1 MKQQVLV
8 TLSLAAAALI
18 TGCATKQSASADR
31 ARLEAAEVTAA
42 EERQEQAEVAAEPV
56 IEPTEAE
63 PLPVIEPAPEATPA
77 PAPVETRPA
86 PAKPIVRPQPV
97 AYTVTAGDSVSA
109 LSVRF
114 GVRQADILALNPSL
128 RGNPDRLMIGQK
140 VYLPAGTDVTKA
152 PKPRAAKPASAPA
165 KGTTVYVVQP
175 GDVLGGIALTHGV
188 SIATIQK
195 ANNLKGDTIFVGQK
209 LSIPGAKSR
218 GRVVTLKDNSA
229 AKPEPKKAE
238 PKKAE
243 PKPAAPVAPKAEE
256 PKEEPAPI
264 AQPEPLPPPPVE
276 EGLGAEALPPPPPA
290 PAADTQTYVVQPGE
304 DLVQVAIKWGVTL
317 STLRAANGLDDA
329 TTEVAPG
336 TTLKIPAG
344 AAQ

>member
-18 TGCATKQSASADR
+18 TGCATKQTASADR

-63 PLPVIEPAPEATPA
+63 PLPVIETAPEATPA
-77 PAPVETRPA
+77 PAPVE
-86 PAKPIVRPQPV
+86 AKPVKPIEHPKPV
-97 AYTVTAGDSVSA
+97 AYTVTAGDSISA

-152 PKPRAAKPASAPA
+152 PKPRAAKPAAAPA

-209 LSIPGAKSR
+209 LSIPGAKAR
-218 GRVVTLKDNSA
+218 GRVVAKKDPASKPA
-229 AKPEPKKAE
+229 AKPAPKKT
-238 PKKAE
+238 E
-243 PKPAAPVAPKAEE
+243 PKPAPAPVVET
-256 PKEEPAPI
+256 PKEAPAPAI
-264 AQPEPLPPPPVE
+264 AEPEPLPPPPVE

-290 PAADTQTYVVQPGE
+290 PVADTQTYVVQPGE

>member
-77 PAPVETRPA
+77 PAPVEPQPA

-114 GVRQADILALNPSL
+114 GVRQADIMALNPSL

-152 PKPRAAKPASAPA
+152 PKPRAAKPAPK
-165 KGTTVYVVQP
+165 KGETVYVVQP

-209 LSIPGAKSR
+209 LTIPGAKAR
-218 GRVVTLKDNSA
+218 GRVVAKKDPASNSA
-229 AKPEPKKAE
+229 AKPT

>member
-18 TGCATKQSASADR
+18 TGCATKQTASADR

-63 PLPVIEPAPEATPA
+63 PLPVIETAPEATPA
-77 PAPVETRPA
+77 PAPVE
-86 PAKPIVRPQPV
+86 AKPVKPIEHPKPV
-97 AYTVTAGDSVSA
+97 AYTVTAGDSISA

-152 PKPRAAKPASAPA
+152 PKPRAAKPAAPA

-188 SIATIQK
+188 SIASIQK

-209 LSIPGAKSR
+209 LSIPGAKAR
-218 GRVVTLKDNSA
+218 GRVIAKKDPASKPA
-229 AKPEPKKAE
+229 AKPTPKKT
-238 PKKAE
+238 E
-243 PKPAAPVAPKAEE
+243 PKPAPAPKAEE
-256 PKEEPAPI
+256 PKAEPAPAI
-264 AQPEPLPPPPVE
+264 AEPEPLPPPPVE

-336 TTLKIPAG
+336 TTLKIPTG

>member
-18 TGCATKQSASADR
+18 TGCATKQTASADR

-63 PLPVIEPAPEATPA
+63 PLPVIETAPEATPV
-77 PAPVETRPA
+77 PAPVE
-86 PAKPIVRPQPV
+86 AKPVKPIEHPKPV
-97 AYTVTAGDSVSA
+97 AYTVTAGDSISA

-152 PKPRAAKPASAPA
+152 PKPRAAKPAAAPA

-188 SIATIQK
+188 SIASIQK

-209 LSIPGAKSR
+209 LSIPGAKAR
-218 GRVVTLKDNSA
+218 GRVVAKKDPASKPA
-229 AKPEPKKAE
+229 AKPA

-243 PKPAAPVAPKAEE
+243 PKPAPAPKAEE
-256 PKEEPAPI
+256 PKEAPAPAI
-264 AQPEPLPPPPVE
+264 AEPEPLPPPPVE

-290 PAADTQTYVVQPGE
+290 PVADTQTYVVQPGE

>member
-114 GVRQADILALNPSL
+114 GVRQADIMALNPSL

-218 GRVVTLKDNSA
+218 GRVVAKKDPASKPA
-229 AKPEPKKAE
+229 AKPE

>member
-18 TGCATKQSASADR
+18 TGCATKQTASADR

-63 PLPVIEPAPEATPA
+63 PLPVIETAPEATPV
-77 PAPVETRPA
+77 PAPVE
-86 PAKPIVRPQPV
+86 AKPVKPIEHPKPV
-97 AYTVTAGDSVSA
+97 AYTVTAGDSISA

-152 PKPRAAKPASAPA
+152 PKPRAAKPAAAPA

-188 SIATIQK
+188 SIASIQK

-209 LSIPGAKSR
+209 LSIPGAKAR
-218 GRVVTLKDNSA
+218 GRVVAKKDPASKPA
-229 AKPEPKKAE
+229 AKPEPKKT
-238 PKKAE
+238 E
-243 PKPAAPVAPKAEE
+243 PKPTPAPVVET

-290 PAADTQTYVVQPGE
+290 PVADTQTYVVQPGE

>member
-77 PAPVETRPA
+77 PAPVETQPT

-114 GVRQADILALNPSL
+114 GVRQADIMALNPSL

-218 GRVVTLKDNSA
+218 GRVVAKKDPAAKPA

-238 PKKAE
+238 PK
-243 PKPAAPVAPKAEE
+243 PAAPAPKAEE
-256 PKEEPAPI
+256 PKAEPTPI
-264 AQPEPLPPPPVE
+264 AEPEPLPPPPVE
-276 EGLGAEALPPPPPA
+276 EGLGAEARPPPPPA

>member
-18 TGCATKQSASADR
+18 TGCATKQTASADR

-42 EERQEQAEVAAEPV
+42 EEHQEQAEVAAEPV

-77 PAPVETRPA
+77 PAPE
-86 PAKPIVRPQPV
+86 AKPVPVKPIEHPKPV
-97 AYTVTAGDSVSA
+97 AYTVTAGDSISA

-152 PKPRAAKPASAPA
+152 PKPRAAKPAAAPA

-188 SIATIQK
+188 SIASIQK

-209 LSIPGAKSR
+209 LSIPGAKAR
-218 GRVVTLKDNSA
+218 GRVVAKKDPASKPA
-229 AKPEPKKAE
+229 AKPA

-243 PKPAAPVAPKAEE
+243 PKPAPAPKAEE
-256 PKEEPAPI
+256 PKEAPAPAI
-264 AQPEPLPPPPVE
+264 AEPEPLPPPPVE

-290 PAADTQTYVVQPGE
+290 PVADTQTYVVQPGE

>member
-18 TGCATKQSASADR
+18 TGCATKQTASADR

-63 PLPVIEPAPEATPA
+63 PLPVIETAPEATPV
-77 PAPVETRPA
+77 PAPVE
-86 PAKPIVRPQPV
+86 AKPVKPIEHPKPV
-97 AYTVTAGDSVSA
+97 AYTVTAGDSISA

-152 PKPRAAKPASAPA
+152 PKPRAAKPAAAPA

-188 SIATIQK
+188 SIASIQK

-209 LSIPGAKSR
+209 LSIPGAKAR
-218 GRVVTLKDNSA
+218 GRVVAKKDPASKPA
-229 AKPEPKKAE
+229 AKPA

-243 PKPAAPVAPKAEE
+243 PKPAPAPKAEE
-256 PKEEPAPI
+256 PKEAPAPAI
-264 AQPEPLPPPPVE
+264 AEPEPLPPPPVE

>member
-63 PLPVIEPAPEATPA
+63 PLPVIETAPEATPA
-77 PAPVETRPA
+77 PAPE
-86 PAKPIVRPQPV
+86 AKPVPV
-97 AYTVTAGDSVSA
+97 KPIEHPKPAVYTVTAGDSISA

-209 LSIPGAKSR
+209 LSIPGAKAR

-238 PKKAE
+238 PK
-243 PKPAAPVAPKAEE
+243 PAAPVAPQAQE
-256 PKEEPAPI
+256 PQGGPPPI

>member
-77 PAPVETRPA
+77 PAPE
-86 PAKPIVRPQPV
+86 AKPVPV
-97 AYTVTAGDSVSA
+97 KPIEHPKPAVYTVTAGDSISA

-152 PKPRAAKPASAPA
+152 PKPRAAKPAAAPA

-209 LSIPGAKSR
+209 LSIPGAKAR
-218 GRVVTLKDNSA
+218 GRVVAKKDPASKPA
-229 AKPEPKKAE
+229 AKPA

-243 PKPAAPVAPKAEE
+243 PKPAPVAPKAEE
-256 PKEEPAPI
+256 PKEAPAPAI
-264 AQPEPLPPPPVE
+264 ADPEPLPPPPVE

-290 PAADTQTYVVQPGE
+290 PVADTQTYVVQPGE

>member
-18 TGCATKQSASADR
+18 TGCATKQTASADR

-77 PAPVETRPA
+77 PAPVE
-86 PAKPIVRPQPV
+86 AKPVKPIEHPKPV
-97 AYTVTAGDSVSA
+97 AYTVTAGDSISA

-152 PKPRAAKPASAPA
+152 PKPRAAKPAAAPA

-209 LSIPGAKSR
+209 LSIPGAKAR
-218 GRVVTLKDNSA
+218 GRVVAKKDPASKPA
-229 AKPEPKKAE
+229 AKPAPKKT
-238 PKKAE
+238 E
-243 PKPAAPVAPKAEE
+243 PKPAPAPVVET
-256 PKEEPAPI
+256 PKEAPAPAI
-264 AQPEPLPPPPVE
+264 AEPEPLPPPPVE

-290 PAADTQTYVVQPGE
+290 PVADTQTYVVQPGE

>member
-63 PLPVIEPAPEATPA
+63 PLPVIETAPEATPA
-77 PAPVETRPA
+77 PAPVE
-86 PAKPIVRPQPV
+86 AKPVKPIEHPKPV
-97 AYTVTAGDSVSA
+97 AYTVTAGDSISA

-140 VYLPAGTDVTKA
+140 VYLPAGTDITKA
-152 PKPRAAKPASAPA
+152 PKPRAAKPAAAPA

-188 SIATIQK
+188 SIASIQK

-209 LSIPGAKSR
+209 LSIPGAKAR
-218 GRVVTLKDNSA
+218 GRVVAKKDPASKPA
-229 AKPEPKKAE
+229 AKPA

-243 PKPAAPVAPKAEE
+243 PKPAPAPVVEEPKAE
-256 PKEEPAPI
+256 PAPAI
-264 AQPEPLPPPPVE
+264 AEPEPLPPPPVE

-290 PAADTQTYVVQPGE
+290 PVADTQTYVVQPGE